1 MLSAVDYV
9 VWIFSAVNSL
19 LAIGITIRNR
29 EATRYLTLNIF
40 LVFSVAISAGQW
52 FVIRAYGL
60 ASLEYYYFYYYSDSL
75 SAVLLYFVLMGF
87 YRDVYEEAQTSRR
100 MRLMTI
106 ILLAATAWVSFTI
119 VQSNKDRLT
128 THFVMELGRDL
139 NFLGL
144 LLTYALWWAY
154 MRAPRHSRRLLQAIS
169 ALGIYFSVFAIYF
182 ALRMFTPYSRINRL
196 VPPVLA
202 CWLPMAWAY
211 AFFRSSGKAQQL
223 GAVAEPAASSK
234 QAIPSD

>member
-1 MLSAVDYV
+1 MLTAVDYG
-9 VWIFSAVNSL
+9 VWIFSALNSL
-19 LAIGITIRNR
+19 LAIGIIIRNR
-29 EATRYLTLNIF
+29 EVMRYFTLNIF

-87 YRDVYEEAQTSRR
+87 YRDVYEETQTSRK

-106 ILLAATAWVSFTI
+106 ILLVATAWVSFTI
-119 VQSNKDRLT
+119 VQSNKDRMT
-128 THFVMELGRDL
+128 TRFVMELGRDL

-144 LLTYALWWAY
+144 LLTSALWWAY

-182 ALRMFTPYSRINRL
+182 ALRMFIPYSRINRL

-211 AFFRSSGKAQQL
+211 AFFRSSGKVPAP
-223 GAVAEPAASSK
+223 GPTTEPALNRN
-234 QAIPSD
+234 QAIP